1 MRSLGIAAAV
11 WAACAAARRGLENW
25 PARTYG
31 PVRFR
36 PLWNRGAALGLPVG
50 RRVLLPLS
58 VLALSTAWLLRR
70 RSPLGAGLVL
80 GGGLSNLWERLCRG
94 RVFDYVQFLRVPG
107 RGKRYVFNLADFAIF
122 TGVLALLR
130 GRHGE

>member
-11 WAACAAARRGLENW
+11 WAACAAARLGLENR

-36 PLWNRGAALGLPVG
+36 PLWNRGAAFGLPVG
-50 RRVLLPLS
+50 RRALLPLS
-58 VLALSTAWLLRR
+58 VLALAAAWLLRR

-80 GGGLSNLWERLCRG
+80 GGGLSNLWERLRRG
-94 RVFDYVQFLRVPG
+94 RVFDYVQFPRAPG

-130 GRHGE
+130 GRH